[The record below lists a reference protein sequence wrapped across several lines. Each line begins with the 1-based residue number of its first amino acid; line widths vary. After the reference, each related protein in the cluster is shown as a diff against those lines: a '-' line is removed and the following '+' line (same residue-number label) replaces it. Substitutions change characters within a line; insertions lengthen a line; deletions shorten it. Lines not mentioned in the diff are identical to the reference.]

1 MVALLD
7 KTTRL
12 SRGIDT
18 IKRQIIYA
26 ALASREASSGIEAYT
41 ESIKIAGPSTPSD
54 STAPSLLTIG
64 VILDCARNKAF
75 HSYLNILENINPYS
89 TVTPPQYD
97 TVPASTGLVE
107 ELPTEPNTVDTLE
120 KLLYWSGLILGSSTY
135 PSLDYFSQASAES
148 SEGFQIAITITLPI
162 DYGKYLLT
170 NNLVESSIKIF
181 DYHILTPDQILSPWT
196 IPPSIQFWGDPIA
209 DIVTLKESTGQA
221 LGSTHWVTEK
231 GAQYTLIDSLPV
243 GSAADDDLFVTPTTQ
258 AETEVWKKGGTGQG
272 TGNGTSMTAGQIR
285 EALESLTATS
295 RLDASAIQNL
305 PTTQTAAQIRNA
317 LGGLTGSD
325 RLDAS
330 AIQNLPSGGTPGADG
345 ADGADG
351 LSAYQIW
358 LNAGN
363 TGTEQDFL
371 DSLVGPQGTTGAT
384 GSVSS
389 SSSLILNQIATP
401 SNPGTGKV
409 AVYAKSDG
417 KIYKLQTG
425 GVEEAIGTGTPQGG
439 REVLTANKIYYVR
452 TDGSDSNNG
461 LTNTSGG
468 AFLTIQKAINVA
480 SLLDLSLYDVTIQ
493 LADGTYNSEV
503 ILKSFI
509 GSGKIIIKGNTS
521 TPANVI
527 VTATNTSF
535 DGTIFGINYQ
545 GVYRLE
551 SFRINAPVS
560 ACIEINN
567 GILEYTGL
575 VFSTPLWSH
584 ISVLDGGKVYA
595 KGNYTITGTIPSG
608 QYHIVARFLAYVE
621 AKGITIT
628 SYVLPLPIRAEMGN
642 SVIDYNAS
650 TPTALA
656 TTAGGG
662 YIRS

>member
-18 IKRQIIYA
+18 IERQIIYA

-272 TGNGTSMTAGQIR
+272 GSGSSLTAGQIR
-285 EALESLTATS
+285 DALESLTATS

-330 AIQNLPSGGTPGADG
+330 AIQNLPTTQTAAQIRNALGGLTGSDRLDASAIQNLPTTQTAAQIRNALGGLTGSDRLDASAIQNLLSGGTPGVDGKSVELQKSATHLQWRLVGDTNWINLIPLADLKG
-345 ADGADG
+345 DPGTGSQKTKNVASVSSTVTLTL
-351 LSAYQIW
+351 LSAYQ
-358 LNAGN
+358 
-363 TGTEQDFL
+363 QFL
-371 DSLVGPQGTTGAT
+371 TPTVAIVDVICPSL
-384 GSVSS
+384 SS
-389 SSSLILNQIATP
+389 GDYFEIEILNDHPTNALVIKDSASNILGTLSSTSATQDQGCRLTW
-401 SNPGTGKV
+401 SGTN
-409 AVYAKSDG
+409 
-417 KIYKLQTG
+417 L
-425 GVEEAIGTGTPQGG
+425 
-439 REVLTANKIYYVR
+439 YY
-452 TDGSDSNNG
+452 
-461 LTNTSGG
+461 
-468 AFLTIQKAINVA
+468 
-480 SLLDLSLYDVTIQ
+480 
-493 LADGTYNSEV
+493 
-503 ILKSFI
+503 
-509 GSGKIIIKGNTS
+509 
-521 TPANVI
+521 
-527 VTATNTSF
+527 
-535 DGTIFGINYQ
+535 
-545 GVYRLE
+545 
-551 SFRINAPVS
+551 
-560 ACIEINN
+560 
-567 GILEYTGL
+567 
-575 VFSTPLWSH
+575 
-584 ISVLDGGKVYA
+584 
-595 KGNYTITGTIPSG
+595 
-608 QYHIVARFLAYVE
+608 
-621 AKGITIT
+621 
-628 SYVLPLPIRAEMGN
+628 LPL
-642 SVIDYNAS
+642 
-650 TPTALA
+650 
-656 TTAGGG
+656 GG
-662 YIRS
+662 Y

>member
-18 IKRQIIYA
+18 IERQIIYA

-551 SFRINAPVS
+551 SFRINASVS

-584 ISVLDGGKVYA
+584 ISVLGGGKVYA

-628 SYVLPLPIRAEMGN
+628 SSVLPLPIRAEMGN

-656 TTAGGG
+656 TTADGG
-662 YIRS
+662 YIRR

>member
-18 IKRQIIYA
+18 IERQIIYA

-258 AETEVWKKGGTGQG
+258 AETEVWKK
-272 TGNGTSMTAGQIR
+272 A
-285 EALESLTATS
+285 ELT
-295 RLDASAIQNL
+295 
-305 PTTQTAAQIRNA
+305 
-317 LGGLTGSD
+317 
-325 RLDAS
+325 
-330 AIQNLPSGGTPGADG
+330 
-345 ADGADG
+345 
-351 LSAYQIW
+351 
-358 LNAGN
+358 
-363 TGTEQDFL
+363 
-371 DSLVGPQGTTGAT
+371 
-384 GSVSS
+384 
-389 SSSLILNQIATP
+389 
-401 SNPGTGKV
+401 
-409 AVYAKSDG
+409 
-417 KIYKLQTG
+417 
-425 GVEEAIGTGTPQGG
+425 
-439 REVLTANKIYYVR
+439 
-452 TDGSDSNNG
+452 
-461 LTNTSGG
+461 
-468 AFLTIQKAINVA
+468 
-480 SLLDLSLYDVTIQ
+480 
-493 LADGTYNSEV
+493 
-503 ILKSFI
+503 
-509 GSGKIIIKGNTS
+509 
-521 TPANVI
+521 
-527 VTATNTSF
+527 
-535 DGTIFGINYQ
+535 
-545 GVYRLE
+545 
-551 SFRINAPVS
+551 
-560 ACIEINN
+560 
-567 GILEYTGL
+567 
-575 VFSTPLWSH
+575 H
-584 ISVLDGGKVYA
+584 
-595 KGNYTITGTIPSG
+595 
-608 QYHIVARFLAYVE
+608 
-621 AKGITIT
+621 
-628 SYVLPLPIRAEMGN
+628 
-642 SVIDYNAS
+642 
-650 TPTALA
+650 
-656 TTAGGG
+656 
-662 YIRS
+662 

>member
-18 IKRQIIYA
+18 IERQIIYA
-26 ALASREASSGIEAYT
+26 ALASREASSGIDAYT

-64 VILDCARNKAF
+64 IILDCARNNAF

-272 TGNGTSMTAGQIR
+272 GSGSSLTAGQIR
-285 EALESLTATS
+285 DALESLTATS

-330 AIQNLPSGGTPGADG
+330 AIQNLLSGGTPGVDGKSVELQKSATHLQWRLVGDTNWINLIPLADLKG
-345 ADGADG
+345 DPGTGSQKTKNVASVSSTVTLTL
-351 LSAYQIW
+351 LSAYQ
-358 LNAGN
+358 
-363 TGTEQDFL
+363 QFL
-371 DSLVGPQGTTGAT
+371 TPTVAIVDVICPSL
-384 GSVSS
+384 SS
-389 SSSLILNQIATP
+389 GDYFEIEILNDHPTNALVIKDSASNILGTLSSTSATQDQGCRLTW
-401 SNPGTGKV
+401 SGTN
-409 AVYAKSDG
+409 
-417 KIYKLQTG
+417 L
-425 GVEEAIGTGTPQGG
+425 
-439 REVLTANKIYYVR
+439 YY
-452 TDGSDSNNG
+452 
-461 LTNTSGG
+461 
-468 AFLTIQKAINVA
+468 
-480 SLLDLSLYDVTIQ
+480 
-493 LADGTYNSEV
+493 
-503 ILKSFI
+503 
-509 GSGKIIIKGNTS
+509 
-521 TPANVI
+521 
-527 VTATNTSF
+527 
-535 DGTIFGINYQ
+535 
-545 GVYRLE
+545 
-551 SFRINAPVS
+551 
-560 ACIEINN
+560 
-567 GILEYTGL
+567 
-575 VFSTPLWSH
+575 
-584 ISVLDGGKVYA
+584 
-595 KGNYTITGTIPSG
+595 
-608 QYHIVARFLAYVE
+608 
-621 AKGITIT
+621 
-628 SYVLPLPIRAEMGN
+628 LPL
-642 SVIDYNAS
+642 
-650 TPTALA
+650 
-656 TTAGGG
+656 GG
-662 YIRS
+662 Y

>member
-1 MVALLD
+1 MVALLN

-18 IKRQIIYA
+18 IERQIIYA

-41 ESIKIAGPSTPSD
+41 ESIKIAGHSTPSD

-64 VILDCARNKAF
+64 VILDCARNNAF

-285 EALESLTATS
+285 DALESLTATS

-351 LSAYQIW
+351 KNPEFQFSITHLQYRLSGDTNWIDLIPITDIQGDQGIQGVQGNTGSNGKSVELKKSATHLQWRLVGDTNWINLIPITDIQGDQGIQGVQGNTGSNGKSVELQKSATHLQWRLVGDTNWINLIPLADLKGDPGTGSQKTKNVASVSSTVTLTLLSAYQ
-358 LNAGN
+358 
-363 TGTEQDFL
+363 Q
-371 DSLVGPQGTTGAT
+371 
-384 GSVSS
+384 
-389 SSSLILNQIATP
+389 
-401 SNPGTGKV
+401 
-409 AVYAKSDG
+409 
-417 KIYKLQTG
+417 
-425 GVEEAIGTGTPQGG
+425 
-439 REVLTANKIYYVR
+439 
-452 TDGSDSNNG
+452 
-461 LTNTSGG
+461 
-468 AFLTIQKAINVA
+468 FLTPTVAIVDVICPSLSSGDYFEIEIINKHATNALVVKDSA
-480 SLLDLSLYDVTIQ
+480 SNILGTLSSTATEKDRWVRLFW
-493 LADGTYNSEV
+493 DGTD
-503 ILKSFI
+503 L
-509 GSGKIIIKGNTS
+509 
-521 TPANVI
+521 
-527 VTATNTSF
+527 
-535 DGTIFGINYQ
+535 NY
-545 GVYRLE
+545 
-551 SFRINAPVS
+551 
-560 ACIEINN
+560 
-567 GILEYTGL
+567 
-575 VFSTPLWSH
+575 
-584 ISVLDGGKVYA
+584 
-595 KGNYTITGTIPSG
+595 
-608 QYHIVARFLAYVE
+608 
-621 AKGITIT
+621 
-628 SYVLPLPIRAEMGN
+628 LPL
-642 SVIDYNAS
+642 
-650 TPTALA
+650 
-656 TTAGGG
+656 GG
-662 YIRS
+662 Y

>member
-18 IKRQIIYA
+18 IERQIIYA

-272 TGNGTSMTAGQIR
+272 GSGSSLTAGQIR
-285 EALESLTATS
+285 DALESLTATS

-330 AIQNLPSGGTPGADG
+330 AIQNLPTTQTAAQIRNALGGLTGSDRLDASAIQNLPSGGTPGVDGKSVELQKSATHLQWRLVGDTNWINLIPLADLKG
-345 ADGADG
+345 DPGTGSQKTKNVASVSSTVTLTL
-351 LSAYQIW
+351 LSAYQ
-358 LNAGN
+358 
-363 TGTEQDFL
+363 QFL
-371 DSLVGPQGTTGAT
+371 TPTVAIVDVICPSL
-384 GSVSS
+384 SS
-389 SSSLILNQIATP
+389 GDYFEIEILNDHPTNALVIKDSASNILGTLSSTSATQDQGCRLTW
-401 SNPGTGKV
+401 SGTN
-409 AVYAKSDG
+409 
-417 KIYKLQTG
+417 L
-425 GVEEAIGTGTPQGG
+425 
-439 REVLTANKIYYVR
+439 YY
-452 TDGSDSNNG
+452 
-461 LTNTSGG
+461 
-468 AFLTIQKAINVA
+468 
-480 SLLDLSLYDVTIQ
+480 
-493 LADGTYNSEV
+493 
-503 ILKSFI
+503 
-509 GSGKIIIKGNTS
+509 
-521 TPANVI
+521 
-527 VTATNTSF
+527 
-535 DGTIFGINYQ
+535 
-545 GVYRLE
+545 
-551 SFRINAPVS
+551 
-560 ACIEINN
+560 
-567 GILEYTGL
+567 
-575 VFSTPLWSH
+575 
-584 ISVLDGGKVYA
+584 
-595 KGNYTITGTIPSG
+595 
-608 QYHIVARFLAYVE
+608 
-621 AKGITIT
+621 
-628 SYVLPLPIRAEMGN
+628 LPL
-642 SVIDYNAS
+642 
-650 TPTALA
+650 
-656 TTAGGG
+656 GG
-662 YIRS
+662 Y